1 MEPDRYQRLLQVLR
15 AHRAE
20 RALYFERPSSDDNF
34 EGIMA
39 LVTDP
44 AGHLL
49 LHHRDDK
56 PGIAWPGYW
65 TPIGGWREADETPE
79 QTAAREIH
87 EEAGITVTRI
97 RPVPGPQHELVHP
110 LTRVLHATWDGPAS
124 DLRLGDEGLA
134 VRMVPLDEV
143 PLLKVPPYMQH
154 YLPLITGGLPFERTA

>member
-15 AHRAE
+15 AYRCG
-20 RALYFERPSSDDNF
+20 RTLYFERPSPDGF

-44 AGHLL
+44 AGRLL

-79 QTAAREIH
+79 QIAAREIH

-110 LTRVLHATWDGPAS
+110 LTRVLHATWDGPAA

-134 VRMVPLDEV
+134 VRMVHLDEV

-154 YLPLITGGLPFERTA
+154 YLPLIAAGLPFGRTA